1 MNIPAPDTTIGQL
14 KLTDKMYSTEMLS
27 STLSAAASKP
37 TNPIANNL
45 VKTTAEGE
53 LQDAGYHFEV
63 RNGIPCIVQ
72 YT

>member
-1 MNIPAPDTTIGQL
+1 VAMKPAN
-14 KLTDKMYSTEMLS
+14 
-27 STLSAAASKP
+27 P
-37 TNPIANNL
+37 TAGNL
-45 VKTTAEGE
+45 VKTTATGE